1 MKNPTCSVPQLAYDE
16 GERTP
21 MLLHCGHGFCRD
33 CLTNLFAASF
43 DHSLSSLRCCHPIT
57 IGNSVET
64 LKNNFLVLS
73 LIHDNRDFSDE
84 EDRPWKRRCRWVQDG
99 ILRDSR

>member
-33 CLTNLFAASF
+33 F
-43 DHSLSSLRCCHPIT
+43 
-57 IGNSVET
+57 ET